1 MPSWVAAGDRVH
13 AKKDGFGL
21 VREEILSAIRSHKA
35 TGVAVA
41 VVHRG
46 KIVWEEGFGWA
57 NREADIKVSART
69 PFCLASLTK
78 PFTTTALM
86 TLVAAGKISLDDAAN
101 RYLGDADGLRG
112 NAEGAT
118 IRLLG
123 AHAAGLPLMFE
134 MFPKAGAARQP
145 SGAALLKD
153 YGTLAYAPGKV
164 YEYSNIGYAALGM
177 IGSKVT
183 GLEFGELLKRQVLG
197 PLGLRDSFFDTD
209 RTRLANGA
217 VLYDEKERAI
227 PEYVTAT
234 PPSGE
239 LYVSAHDVARFAMF
253 NLKNHLPD
261 QAAILSDHWID
272 ELHRPVFPGPSGV
285 ATSFGWF
292 LGHTK
297 SGLEVIF
304 KDGGQ
309 PGVST
314 VLCMVPEENL
324 ACLVLTNRSDN
335 GELAEQ
341 LVDQMA
347 STVIPDWTP
356 PDISMTAPKS
366 DFNGDSVYSG
376 KWIGKLRGGGI
387 EMMLSL
393 EIMPDGRG
401 TLSIG
406 NAQAAAIASLKLQGA
421 ALVGKAVGRIES
433 EDAIRN
439 RATSLS
445 LKLIADGDRLTGRVL
460 AGAESPGELASL
472 PYVVALSRSIGSC

>member
-1 MPSWVAAGDRVH
+1 
-13 AKKDGFGL
+13 
-21 VREEILSAIRSHKA
+21 
-35 TGVAVA
+35 
-41 VVHRG
+41 
-46 KIVWEEGFGWA
+46 
-57 NREADIKVSART
+57 
-69 PFCLASLTK
+69 
-78 PFTTTALM
+78 M

-101 RYLGDADGLRG
+101 RHLGVANGLKG
-112 NAEGAT
+112 NAAEAT

-134 MFPKAGAARQP
+134 MFPKVGAARQP
-145 SGAALLKD
+145 SEAALLKD
-153 YGTLAYAPGKV
+153 YGTLAYAPGKI
-164 YEYSNIGYAALGM
+164 YEYSNIGFAALGM
-177 IGSKVT
+177 IGSNVT

-209 RTRLANGA
+209 RARLAKGA
-217 VLYDEKERAI
+217 VLYDEMERPI

-239 LYVSAHDVARFAMF
+239 LYASVHDLARFAMF
-253 NLKNHLPD
+253 NLKNHLSG
-261 QAAILSDHWID
+261 QAPILSDHWID

-285 ATSFGWF
+285 ATTFGWF

-314 VLCMVPEENL
+314 VLCMAPEENL
-324 ACLVLTNRSDN
+324 ACMVLTNRSDN

-341 LVDQMA
+341 LADQMA

-356 PDISMTAPKS
+356 PDISMTLPKT
-366 DFNGDSVYSG
+366 DFNGESVYCG
-376 KWIGKLRGGGI
+376 KWIGKLHGGGI
-387 EMMLSL
+387 EMTMLL
-393 EIMPDGRG
+393 EIAADGRG

-406 NAQAAAIASLKLQGA
+406 NAPAAPITSLKLQGT
-421 ALVGKAVGRIES
+421 ALVGRTVGRIES

-445 LKLIADGDRLTGRVL
+445 LKLIADGDKLSGRVL
-460 AGAESPGELASL
+460 ATAESPGELASL
-472 PYVVALSRSIGSC
+472 PYVVELGRSVVSRQ